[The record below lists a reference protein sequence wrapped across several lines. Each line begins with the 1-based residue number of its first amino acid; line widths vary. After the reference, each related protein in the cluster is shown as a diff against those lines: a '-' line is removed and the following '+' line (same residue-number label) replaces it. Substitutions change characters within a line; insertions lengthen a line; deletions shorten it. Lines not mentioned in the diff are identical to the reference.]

1 MGKVKRKIETP
12 KLPPKALRT
21 VAYHEAGHVAAR
33 AFTKLEIRHI
43 REVSIVAN
51 ARTWGRES
59 AERSITF
66 MTLHLQPK
74 DLAWQEGLKLLL
86 CELAGSA
93 AGEKIDP
100 LRESLPNDWREVSVA
115 IEVYNNDKGSDYAR
129 AVRVCEIIARPEMP
143 AHIVYEHAVKWTREM
158 IEIPAVWA
166 FIESLAERLHK
177 EKIISGED
185 PRLLSEMGA
194 LPPIWE
200 YPEWERRLMPKQ

>member
-1 MGKVKRKIETP
+1 MGKGKKRVAIQR
-12 KLPPKALRT
+12 LPREALRA

-51 ARTWGRES
+51 AQTWGRES

-66 MTLHLQPK
+66 MTLHLQSK

-100 LRESLPNDWREVSVA
+100 LWESLPNDWREVSVA
-115 IEVYNNDKGSDYAR
+115 IEVYNNDKGSDYTR

-143 AHIVYEHAVKWTREM
+143 AHIVYGHAVKWTREM

-166 FIESLAERLHK
+166 FVESLAGRLLK
-177 EKIISGED
+177 EKEISGDD
-185 PRLLSEMGA
+185 PALLREMMA
-194 LPPIWE
+194 IPPMWE
-200 YPEWERRLMPKQ
+200 YPNWERRLMPKN